1 MSKRLTT
8 AVAALAACGIAT
20 AATRAQEPSPTTTLT
35 ATVRATPQKAGT
47 ARRPVGVKLQGKVEL
62 TTPEGVAHPVI
73 TGFELWTGPG
83 LTFNGDRY
91 PGCRLSELSM
101 SGPAACPSKSIMGT
115 GSLLDPMGIMDR
127 PSGGDGRITFFN
139 GVGGK
144 LLAWMVLQNPARV
157 QAAAVG
163 EVVDDKPG
171 PWPQRVAWTIPSSL
185 RLVSGIPITL
195 DHIDFAIGGKSW
207 AKTYFATTRCGFA
220 WRIRVHTAS
229 STTGAP
235 ATLDT
240 RGRVPCRR

>member
-1 MSKRLTT
+1 MPKRLTT
-8 AVAALAACGIAT
+8 AVATLAACGIVT
-20 AATRAQEPSPTTTLT
+20 AATHAQEPSPTTLT
-35 ATVRATPQKAGT
+35 ATVRATPEKAGT
-47 ARRPVGVKLQGKVEL
+47 ARRPVGVKVLGKVEL
-62 TTPEGVAHPVI
+62 TTPEGVDHPVI
-73 TGFELWTGPG
+73 TGLELWTGPG
-83 LTFNGDRY
+83 LAFNSDRY

-101 SGPAACPSKSIMGT
+101 GGPAACPPESIMGT
-115 GSLLDPMGIMDR
+115 GSLLDPMALMDR
-127 PSGGDGRITFFN
+127 PAGGGGRITFLN

-157 QAAAVG
+157 QAATAG

-171 PWPQRVAWTIPSSL
+171 PWPQRVAWTIPPSL
-185 RLVSGIPITL
+185 RLVAGIPITL
-195 DHIDFAIGGKSW
+195 NHIDFAIGGKTW

-229 STTGAP
+229 PKTGLP